1 MGMLYR
7 PKYCCSC
14 GERIER
20 AEWGLLTSRRFCDF
34 CATENL
40 GTEWGSRS
48 AVALGLIL
56 GVFGF
61 ASFFGSTGQGTPSQL
76 EPPPVTAEKR
86 FLKPPPAEV
95 KRPEPASPSSEAP
108 GQAVPAQAFVVPT
121 EPVKPVSQ
129 PAKYFCGY
137 PTKKGTPCS
146 RKVKEKGARCYQH
159 DGLELPE

>member
-1 MGMLYR
+1 MLYR
-7 PKYCCSC
+7 PKYCCNC

-34 CATENL
+34 CSTENL
-40 GTEWGSRS
+40 GIEWGSRS
-48 AVALGLIL
+48 AAALGLIL

-61 ASFFGSTGQGTPSQL
+61 ASFFGGAENDAPARS

-95 KRPEPASPSSEAP
+95 RSTEPVSPSAEAP
-108 GQAVPAQAFVVPT
+108 GQALPAQAFVAPA
-121 EPVKPVSQ
+121 EPEKAAPPS
-129 PAKYFCGY
+129 AKYFCGY

-146 RKVKEKGARCYQH
+146 RKVKTKGARCYQH